1 MCISRPAGTLGVLTP
16 QEMAHCIRKVRAAA
30 DETYTEARQRAR
42 RFVSSSATKSMQG
55 GYSSE
60 SSVDA
65 DWRGH
70 IDMWKPSARLVELAG
85 QFPASFW
92 RMFRCSWRS
101 ECHEA
106 GRASGDGANFIEGG
120 DEGRFDSSDDGGR
133 GGPRRTRKASQPSTL
148 PPGREF
154 REPHRDRNPVTPS
167 AKLAPRP
174 STGIL
179 YNPLP

>member
-65 DWRGH
+65 DWRGR
-70 IDMWKPSARLVELAG
+70 IDMWRPSARPVELAG
-85 QFPASFW
+85 QFPASSGG
-92 RMFRCSWRS
+92 CSAALGAANVMRQEGPQETVPTS
-101 ECHEA
+101 SKVATRA
-106 GRASGDGANFIEGG
+106 G
-120 DEGRFDSSDDGGR
+120 
-133 GGPRRTRKASQPSTL
+133 ST
-148 PPGREF
+148 
-154 REPHRDRNPVTPS
+154 
-167 AKLAPRP
+167 
-174 STGIL
+174 
-179 YNPLP
+179 PLMMVVEVVHAAL